1 MGNTHINSALM
12 GSLLGAGWG
21 DNVIHA
27 IAAIAE
33 LNPPP
38 GTINMLGWSRGAV
51 TCTKMAFRLSEIFP
65 QMDVNIFAVDPV
77 AGPGNKSEEDASTIR
92 GNVKNYLAVLSMDET
107 RGFFKPQDI
116 KRMDFTNRGTNVI
129 YLPFPGNHSGQVNLD
144 KSVKKHLGEAPE
156 MVWFLARKFLEFFGT
171 RFTSAPSPLYDCK
184 EQCNLYAKMQIK
196 KPQYKKSRPSLLL
209 GGPLGGVKTRDFLKN
224 RIDQYVEYSDFFIN
238 EHHRRI
244 FERTFPPLYRW
255 VFENQ
260 GTDSATVGRD
270 FKSTENLLAL
280 RQTLIDIGFQPAQM
294 GVTPTALVPVRGS
307 GHQAVGALRQQI
319 TASMS
324 AMGLYV

>member
-1 MGNTHINSALM
+1 
-12 GSLLGAGWG
+12 
-21 DNVIHA
+21 
-27 IAAIAE
+27 
-33 LNPPP
+33 
-38 GTINMLGWSRGAV
+38 
-51 TCTKMAFRLSEIFP
+51 
-65 QMDVNIFAVDPV
+65 
-77 AGPGNKSEEDASTIR
+77 
-92 GNVKNYLAVLSMDET
+92 
-107 RGFFKPQDI
+107 
-116 KRMDFTNRGTNVI
+116 MDFTNRGTNVI

-171 RFTSAPSPLYDCK
+171 RFTSAPSPLYDGK

-196 KPQYKKSRPSLLL
+196 KPQYRKSRPSLLL

-244 FERTFPPLYRW
+244 FERTFPSLYRW

-260 GTDSATVGRD
+260 GTNSAAVGRD
-270 FKSTENLLAL
+270 FKSTENVLAL
-280 RQTLIDIGFQPAQM
+280 KQTLIDIGFQPAQM